1 MSLINSTVNR
11 PDRDQDTVVNPYAE
25 PTQDFLSICQRYHEK
40 IVKQAESH
48 KKMDMVYNYMVKN
61 DIKTEHKSDQK
72 EEKVRKTRKD
82 KEGRKYI
89 CGACKLGYLSYPA
102 LYTHIKTKH
111 NGETPEG
118 TIRGESGKP
127 KKRGRPKVVS
137 SALSRGRPL
146 KFTSESWRRTT
157 SRRS

>member
-11 PDRDQDTVVNPYAE
+11 VERDETVYNAE
-25 PTQDFLSICQRYHEK
+25 QEPQEFLSICQRFEEK
-40 IVKQAESH
+40 MVRQVESQ
-48 KKMDMVYNYMVKN
+48 KKKDMIYNYMVKN
-61 DIKTEHKSDQK
+61 DIKTERKTDQK

-111 NGETPEG
+111 NGVTPEG

-127 KKRGRPKVVS
+127 KKRGRPKVVLPHS
-137 SALSRGRPL
+137 HREKHLRFI
-146 KFTSESWRRTT
+146 KDSWRKTIFPRN
-157 SRRS
+157 

>member
-1 MSLINSTVNR
+1 MRILRLFMS
-11 PDRDQDTVVNPYAE
+11 VVNSVVERRDREEEAE
-25 PTQDFLSICQRYHEK
+25 SKEAWANEEDEGVFLSICQRFEEK
-40 IVKQAESH
+40 LVRIGESH
-48 KKMDMVYNYMVKN
+48 KRMDMVYNYMVKN
-61 DIKTEHKSDQK
+61 DIKTERKTDQK

-127 KKRGRPKVVS
+127 KKRGRPKVVLFS
-137 SALSRGRPL
+137 NSA
-146 KFTSESWRRTT
+146 
-157 SRRS
+157 

>member
-1 MSLINSTVNR
+1 MSLINSTINR
-11 PDRDQDTVVNPYAE
+11 LERQDDSFDQNEEIVEDDDE
-25 PTQDFLSICQRYHEK
+25 FISIYQRFNDKVLRQE
-40 IVKQAESH
+40 QAR

-61 DIKTEHKSDQK
+61 DIQTEKKSDQK

-82 KEGRKYI
+82 KEGRKFI

-111 NGETPEG
+111 KGETPEG

-127 KKRGRPKVVS
+127 KKRGRPKVVIY
-137 SALSRGRPL
+137 L
-146 KFTSESWRRTT
+146 
-157 SRRS
+157 

>member
-1 MSLINSTVNR
+1 
-11 PDRDQDTVVNPYAE
+11 
-25 PTQDFLSICQRYHEK
+25 
-40 IVKQAESH
+40 
-48 KKMDMVYNYMVKN
+48 MVKN
-61 DIKTEHKSDQK
+61 DIKTENKSDVK

-127 KKRGRPKVVS
+127 KKRGRPKVVMII
-137 SALSRGRPL
+137 LVREKPHRYMR
-146 KFTSESWRRTT
+146 ESCKRTI
-157 SRRS
+157 SLRS

>member
-1 MSLINSTVNR
+1 MVSSDEDN
-11 PDRDQDTVVNPYAE
+11 
-25 PTQDFLSICQRYHEK
+25 DFLSIYQRFGEK
-40 IVKQAESH
+40 VTRLAESQ

-61 DIKTEHKSDQK
+61 DIQTERKSDQK

-111 NGETPEG
+111 KG
-118 TIRGESGKP
+118 
-127 KKRGRPKVVS
+127 
-137 SALSRGRPL
+137 
-146 KFTSESWRRTT
+146 
-157 SRRS
+157 